1 MLELGLVGIGP
12 LWDQVYQPAL
22 QRQCGRL
29 AIRAAYVPVVGRAAQ
44 QLGDWNVCWTESL
57 GQLLS
62 QATIRAV
69 LVLDSA
75 WFQAVPAEWACDRG
89 KPVLLADSLG
99 SDPKPLWKLA
109 ERARDSGI
117 PLIPDLLHR
126 YTPATSRLR
135 ELLVTRLGRIREIDL
150 WYRTG
155 DHPEAIPVSSR
166 FLDDPL
172 ATGLDWCHLVLGTHP
187 EQWELVRDQQESRLQ
202 IAFSA
207 PADRSSPARV
217 TLCGAWTPPAAGQ
230 PSGRIERVSLR
241 CQNGTAEVTA
251 PDRIRWQ
258 HEGVEREECLAG
270 ERTACDVMIDH
281 FARRVVGGLIPLAT
295 LEDALHAL
303 AWGVI
308 ARTRGA
314 EGASPATVGG

>member
-44 QLGDWNVCWTESL
+44 QLGDWNVCWTDSL
-57 GQLLS
+57 GQLVS
-62 QATIRAV
+62 AATIRAV

-109 ERARDSGI
+109 ERARDLGI

-135 ELLVTRLGRIREIDL
+135 ELLVTRLGRIREIEL
-150 WYRTG
+150 WYRVG
-155 DHPEAIPVSSR
+155 DQPEAIPVASR

-172 ATGLDWCHLVLGTHP
+172 ATGLDWCHLVLGTQP
-187 EQWELVRDQQESRLQ
+187 EQWGLVREAGQSRLQ
-202 IAFSA
+202 IGFSP
-207 PADRSSPARV
+207 PADRSTAARV
-217 TLCGAWTPPAAGQ
+217 TLCGAWAPPAAGQ
-230 PSGRIERVSLR
+230 PAGRIERAVLR
-241 CQNGTAEVTA
+241 CQHGSAEVTA

-258 HEGVEREECLAG
+258 HAEEEREECLAG

-295 LEDALHAL
+295 LEDALRSL

-308 ARTRGA
+308 ARNKGA
-314 EGASPATVGG
+314 EGVTPSAVGG